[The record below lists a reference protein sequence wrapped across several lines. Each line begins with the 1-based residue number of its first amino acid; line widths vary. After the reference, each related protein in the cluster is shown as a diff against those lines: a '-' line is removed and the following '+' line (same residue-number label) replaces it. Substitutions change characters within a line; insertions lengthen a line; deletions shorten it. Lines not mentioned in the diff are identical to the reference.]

1 MGYTSTSPNLLSTKK
16 HFDILDGLRGV
27 AALIVVIFHFM
38 EIIIP
43 DFTVN
48 FLAHG
53 YLAVDFFF
61 CLSGFVIAYAYDSRI
76 SQIGWATFLK
86 LRLIRLHPLVVI
98 GAVIGLVAFIFDP
111 FVSLVDN
118 YSLGQTMGMF
128 LSASLMLPY
137 PIVPERY
144 FNIFHLNPPTWS
156 LLWEYVANIF
166 YAVVLFRLRN
176 KALWILTVIAAI
188 VLVYTVSIYG
198 NLSIGWSGDN
208 FWGGGARIFYSFL
221 AGMLVYRSGWVIK
234 SKLGFKSLAALMML
248 AFLAPFSEATNIFLE
263 PLIVIFYLPFLVALG
278 AGAELAPSDKQVCVL
293 SGEISY
299 PLYMVH
305 YPFIWLFYSYWER
318 FSPSFQEQVL
328 IMCVGTPL
336 LVILAYIVMKYLD
349 MPIRQYFKDRLKR
362 KRRTLE
368 KVVG

>member
-1 MGYTSTSPNLLSTKK
+1 MNNTIQHPHLLQTKQ

-27 AALIVVIFHFM
+27 AAVIVVVFHFM

-76 SQIGWATFLK
+76 SKIGWATFLK
-86 LRLIRLHPLVVI
+86 LRLIRLHPLVVM
-98 GAVIGLVAFIFDP
+98 GAIIGLVAFVIDP
-111 FVSLVDN
+111 FVPLVDD
-118 YSLGQTMGMF
+118 YSLGQNIGMF
-128 LSASLMLPY
+128 LSACLMVPY

-156 LLWEYVANIF
+156 LLWEYVANII
-166 YAVVLFRLRN
+166 YALVLFKLRN
-176 KALWILTVIAAI
+176 KMLGILLAIAAV
-188 VLVYTVSIYG
+188 VLVYTITVYG

-221 AGMLVYRSGWVIK
+221 AGMLVYRAGWIIK
-234 SKLGFKSLAALMML
+234 SKLGFKSLTVLLML
-248 AFLAPFSEATNIFLE
+248 AFLMPYSDATNVILE
-263 PLIVIFYLPFLVALG
+263 PLIVLFYLPFLVALG
-278 AGAELAPSDKQVCVL
+278 AGAQLAPGDKKLCVL
-293 SGEISY
+293 SGQISY

-305 YPFIWLFYSYWER
+305 YPFIWLFYSYWESS
-318 FSPSFQEQVL
+318 SPSFQEQIF
-328 IMCVGTPL
+328 IMCVGTVL
-336 LVILAYIVMKYLD
+336 LVGFAYAVMKYLD
-349 MPIRQYFKDRLKR
+349 IPIRKYLKANLK
-362 KRRTLE
+362 KRQIKGSTA
-368 KVVG
+368 